1 MVYRFLK
8 TLKTQEMRATA
19 AVQRLP
25 HYSSTAA
32 VSLFMRRAETLQ
44 EIEREHLAAFRQAAP
59 ALDTSYQLVQD
70 FLVMMRKLEGERL
83 DAWLSRVH
91 ESGLPELESFAEG
104 VERDKS
110 AVQAGL
116 TLAINNG
123 QVEGQ
128 VTRIKLIKRMMYGKA
143 GFALLRQRV
152 LHRI

>member
-91 ESGLPELESFAEG
+91 ESGLAY
-104 VERDKS
+104 
-110 AVQAGL
+110 AGEFCR
-116 TLAINNG
+116 G
-123 QVEGQ
+123 RG
-128 VTRIKLIKRMMYGKA
+128 A
-143 GFALLRQRV
+143 G
-152 LHRI
+152 